1 MKPILT
7 SLVTIFS
14 LLLINVSC
22 YHDKNDIHKELALA
36 DYYITRQP
44 KISLQI
50 LDSINNIP
58 IKKDY
63 YFALLYSQAQYR
75 NAIKISND
83 SLIKIALQHY
93 STCSDS
99 TMKARTFL
107 VAAQIYR
114 KLEYNDIALNYIHK
128 AAATNTDDNWITSNI
143 YYIWGIL
150 LRDAGDINSSI
161 EKIELSLAYAQKGQD
176 TTLIIS
182 RMRELGYNYLA
193 HNNYDQSLS
202 YINRAIELSQ
212 KSKSFADLSML
223 YGRKAQLFRFLG
235 NFTEALN
242 NINNALLY
250 NEHNNKK
257 GQLSNLN
264 YKGRLLLM
272 SGAIDSVEYY
282 LEQGKDTTALGSYY
296 ECMSLLR
303 EKQGDYKAALEYSKL
318 CSRYLLKLASKIE
331 NDKIARLDKQYN
343 TARVEAENKALKI
356 RQQQNWLYMLALII
370 AVGII
375 AFTAYAIFAHRRKK
389 MLEIMRQQSENI
401 NRLQQSE
408 SLLMDKQIKASEK
421 SMELLHNLDDRE
433 KELEITKNTLNDLKK
448 RLFFSNR
455 IVRKIQETIDTASK
469 PKHDRKAQPL
479 NDEEIAELIDAIN
492 NCYDNFTDKLR
503 SLFPSLATNDV
514 YLCCL
519 VKIGL
524 DNPALSAMLDI
535 SDNTLR
541 KRKYRLK
548 KEKID
553 PDQRYSTLEDA
564 IHGI

>member
-1 MKPILT
+1 
-7 SLVTIFS
+7 
-14 LLLINVSC
+14 
-22 YHDKNDIHKELALA
+22 
-36 DYYITRQP
+36 
-44 KISLQI
+44 
-50 LDSINNIP
+50 
-58 IKKDY
+58 
-63 YFALLYSQAQYR
+63 
-75 NAIKISND
+75 
-83 SLIKIALQHY
+83 
-93 STCSDS
+93 
-99 TMKARTFL
+99 
-107 VAAQIYR
+107 
-114 KLEYNDIALNYIHK
+114 
-128 AAATNTDDNWITSNI
+128 
-143 YYIWGIL
+143 
-150 LRDAGDINSSI
+150 
-161 EKIELSLAYAQKGQD
+161 
-176 TTLIIS
+176 
-182 RMRELGYNYLA
+182 MRELGYNYLA

-492 NCYDNFTDKLR
+492 QAKAYLSR
-503 SLFPSLATNDV
+503 ALLAGKDMA
-514 YLCCL
+514 
-519 VKIGL
+519 IGQG
-524 DNPALSAMLDI
+524 NGPVWHAV
-535 SDNTLR
+535 
-541 KRKYRLK
+541 
-548 KEKID
+548 
-553 PDQRYSTLEDA
+553 DQYPLQDTEQ
-564 IHGI
+564 

>member
-1 MKPILT
+1 
-7 SLVTIFS
+7 
-14 LLLINVSC
+14 
-22 YHDKNDIHKELALA
+22 
-36 DYYITRQP
+36 
-44 KISLQI
+44 
-50 LDSINNIP
+50 
-58 IKKDY
+58 
-63 YFALLYSQAQYR
+63 
-75 NAIKISND
+75 
-83 SLIKIALQHY
+83 
-93 STCSDS
+93 
-99 TMKARTFL
+99 
-107 VAAQIYR
+107 
-114 KLEYNDIALNYIHK
+114 
-128 AAATNTDDNWITSNI
+128 
-143 YYIWGIL
+143 
-150 LRDAGDINSSI
+150 
-161 EKIELSLAYAQKGQD
+161 
-176 TTLIIS
+176 
-182 RMRELGYNYLA
+182 
-193 HNNYDQSLS
+193 
-202 YINRAIELSQ
+202 
-212 KSKSFADLSML
+212 
-223 YGRKAQLFRFLG
+223 
-235 NFTEALN
+235 
-242 NINNALLY
+242 
-250 NEHNNKK
+250 
-257 GQLSNLN
+257 
-264 YKGRLLLM
+264 M

-303 EKQGDYKAALEYSKL
+303 EKQCDYKAALEYSKL
-318 CSRYLLKLASKIE
+318 CSKYLLKLASKIE

-370 AVGII
+370 AAGII

-492 NCYDNFTDKLR
+492 NCYDNFADKLR

>member
-83 SLIKIALQHY
+83 SLIKIALRHY

-389 MLEIMRQQSENI
+389 MLEIMRQQSENYLKTMI
-401 NRLQQSE
+401 SA
-408 SLLMDKQIKASEK
+408 SL
-421 SMELLHNLDDRE
+421 
-433 KELEITKNTLNDLKK
+433 
-448 RLFFSNR
+448 
-455 IVRKIQETIDTASK
+455 
-469 PKHDRKAQPL
+469 
-479 NDEEIAELIDAIN
+479 
-492 NCYDNFTDKLR
+492 
-503 SLFPSLATNDV
+503 
-514 YLCCL
+514 
-519 VKIGL
+519 
-524 DNPALSAMLDI
+524 
-535 SDNTLR
+535 
-541 KRKYRLK
+541 
-548 KEKID
+548 
-553 PDQRYSTLEDA
+553 
-564 IHGI
+564 